1 MSHLLL
7 ANSGTLQ
14 ALVIV
19 AILLGALTLTF
30 SFLAFLWAKKKP
42 APTPHGS
49 ADSEILRDL
58 ANRQKYSA
66 DLTLQAVNNASQSQ
80 KEKMADVERRVFES
94 AQSTE
99 RRLLES
105 TQATEQRLTNMQ
117 KQLDASLRYLSESN
131 QRAIAEMRGVVDEK
145 LDKTL
150 ETRLAKSFEVISSRL
165 EAVYKGIGE
174 VNALAEGVSDIRK
187 IFAGVKQ
194 RGVWGERNLEL
205 LLSQIL
211 APDQFK
217 AQVPVRPNSDERVDF
232 AVLIPGKDGKQTL
245 LPIDSKF
252 PLEEYHRFLDSADTL
267 DVTAREKAE
276 KGLLTRLKNEG
287 KSIAEKYIVLP
298 YTTDFALMYLPSEG
312 LYAEA
317 AKHADLTEFLLSKRV
332 MLAGPGTLAAL
343 LTSLSAGFKSVA
355 IEKRSAE
362 LWQLLAAFKEE
373 FMKFTDILSRT
384 QKKLVEAQNTIAQA
398 ATRTRVIGKKLSSV
412 QGLPGGDPLE
422 LEEPTVEPLSLFG
435 EE

>member
-1 MSHLLL
+1 MKSFILASNGNVQTLIVVAIALSGIAAVFSLL
-7 ANSGTLQ
+7 AY
-14 ALVIV
+14 
-19 AILLGALTLTF
+19 LT
-30 SFLAFLWAKKKP
+30 AKKKGANAP
-42 APTPHGS
+42 AQG
-49 ADSEILRDL
+49 ADNELMRDL
-58 ANRQKYSA
+58 ISRQTHA
-66 DLTLQAVNNASQSQ
+66 TEFTVQAVNNASQSQ

-105 TQATEQRLTNMQ
+105 ANATEQRLTNMQ
-117 KQLDASLRYLSESN
+117 KQLDSSLRYLSESN
-131 QRAIAEMRGVVDEK
+131 QRALAEMRGVVDEK

-150 ETRLAKSFEVISSRL
+150 EARLAKSFEVISSRL

-211 APDQFK
+211 APDQYK
-217 AQVPVRPNSDERVDF
+217 AQIPVRPNSDERVDF

-252 PLEEYHRFLDSADTL
+252 PLEEYHRFLDAADTTDL
-267 DVTAREKAE
+267 AAREKAE

-287 KSIAEKYIVLP
+287 KSIAEKYIALP

-332 MLAGPGTLAAL
+332 LLAGPGTLAAL

-412 QGLPGGDPLE
+412 QGLPGGDALE
-422 LEEPTVEPLSLFG
+422 LEEPLTEPLALLG

>member
-1 MSHLLL
+1 MKNLIL
-7 ANSGTLQ
+7 ANGGNLQTLIVIAIVLGVIT
-14 ALVIV
+14 ALFS
-19 AILLGALTLTF
+19 LLCYLT
-30 SFLAFLWAKKKP
+30 AKKKNLS
-42 APTPHGS
+42 APQGNGT
-49 ADSEILRDL
+49 DNELLREIT
-58 ANRQKYSA
+58 NRQTHA
-66 DLTLQAVNNASQSQ
+66 TEFTVQAVANASQSQ
-80 KEKMADVERRVFES
+80 KEKIADVERRVFES
-94 AQSTE
+94 AN
-99 RRLLES
+99 
-105 TQATEQRLTNMQ
+105 ATEQRLMNMQ

-150 ETRLAKSFEVISSRL
+150 ETRLSKSFELISSRL

-217 AQVPVRPNSDERVDF
+217 AQIPVRPGSDERVDF

-252 PLEEYHRFLDSADTL
+252 PLEEYHRFLDAADTTDL
-267 DVTAREKAE
+267 AAREKAE

-317 AKHADLTEFLLSKRV
+317 AKHTDLTEFLLSKRV

-398 ATRTRVIGKKLSSV
+398 TTRTRVIGRKLSSV

-422 LEEPTVEPLSLFG
+422 LEDPTVEPLSLFG

>member
-1 MSHLLL
+1 M
-7 ANSGTLQ
+7 NSL
-14 ALVIV
+14 
-19 AILLGALTLTF
+19 ILSGSGSTQTLTVIAVILGGFAALF
-30 SFLAFLWAKKKP
+30 SLLCYLTAKKKN
-42 APTPHGS
+42 AENGQS
-49 ADSEILRDL
+49 ADSELLREI
-58 ANRQKYSA
+58 ANRQTHA
-66 DLTLQAVNNASQSQ
+66 TEFTVQAVNNAAQSQ
-80 KEKMADVERRVFES
+80 KEKMLDVERRVFES

-117 KQLDASLRYLSESN
+117 KQLDSSLRYLSESN
-131 QRAIAEMRGVVDEK
+131 QRSLAEMRGVVDEK

-150 ETRLAKSFEVISSRL
+150 EARLAKSFEVISSRL

-211 APDQFK
+211 AHEQYK
-217 AQVPVRPNSDERVDF
+217 TQVPVRPGSDERVDF

-245 LPIDSKF
+245 MPIDSKF
-252 PLEEYHRFLDSADTL
+252 PLEEYNRFLDAAESL
-267 DVTAREKAE
+267 DAAAREKAE

-287 KSIAEKYIVLP
+287 KSIAEKYIALP

-317 AKHADLTEFLLSKRV
+317 AKHTELTEYLYSKRI

-422 LEEPTVEPLSLFG
+422 LEEPEAQPLTLFG